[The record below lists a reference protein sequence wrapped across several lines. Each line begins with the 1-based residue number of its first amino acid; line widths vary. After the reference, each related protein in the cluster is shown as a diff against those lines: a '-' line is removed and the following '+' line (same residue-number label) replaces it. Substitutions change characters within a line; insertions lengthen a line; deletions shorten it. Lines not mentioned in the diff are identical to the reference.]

1 MFQRYAEI
9 TQRISL
15 SQRPANPIFEL
26 RGKDQIKHTKKIQEL
41 ESIYWISLSQ
51 RPVIVNSKP
60 FYALRGEDQIQ
71 HPHQIEEFQCPHQNH
86 RRLEEKA
93 MVGISSEGED

>member
-1 MFQRYAEI
+1 MNFPFPETRKP
-9 TQRISL
+9 T
-15 SQRPANPIFEL
+15 L
-26 RGKDQIKHTKKIQEL
+26 RGEDQIKHTHKIEEL

-71 HPHQIEEFQCPHQNH
+71 HPHQIEEFQCPHQNR
-86 RRLEEKA
+86 RRLQEKA